1 MSLTQGIAD
10 SLGVAD
16 EGLRLI
22 LGQISGNFLCH
33 TYLLP
38 PCILFDTKK
47 LLTDTLVILFC
58 THQDFLMNT

>member
-22 LGQISGNFLCH
+22 LGQISGNFQCH
-33 TYLLP
+33 AYLLP
-38 PCILFDTKK
+38 PSKLFDAKK
-47 LLTDTLVILFC
+47 LLTDTLKSISFK
-58 THQDFLMNT
+58 T

>member
-33 TYLLP
+33 AYLLP
-38 PCILFDTKK
+38 PCKLFDAKN
-47 LLTDTLVILFC
+47 F
-58 THQDFLMNT
+58 